1 LRFLIRCFAVV
12 VFCMTAL
19 ACTQESKSQPG
30 VMPSQDIVVGVGTI
44 VFSQLEGGF
53 FAIVSNDGVT
63 YAPRSWP
70 DGFMVDGL
78 RVFFTLRVIPDAFS
92 IGGGTV
98 VEIVDIRKLM

>member
-1 LRFLIRCFAVV
+1 MRLLICCFAVV

-19 ACTQESKSQPG
+19 ACTQESKSRPS
-30 VMPSQDIVVGVGTI
+30 VMPNQDIVVGVGTV

-53 FAIVSNDGVT
+53 FAIRSDDGVT

-70 DGFMVDGL
+70 DGFMIDGL
-78 RVFFTLRVIPDAFS
+78 RVFFTLRVIPFAFS

-98 VEIVDIRKLM
+98 VEIVDIRELT

>member
-1 LRFLIRCFAVV
+1 LRFLIHCSAVV
-12 VFCMTAL
+12 VFCMPAL
-19 ACTQESKSQPG
+19 GCTQETKSQLS

-53 FAIVSNDGVT
+53 FAILSDDGVT
-63 YAPRSWP
+63 YDPRSWP

-78 RVFFTLRVIPDAFS
+78 RVFFTVRVIPFGIS
-92 IGGGTV
+92 VGGGTV